1 MNQKNFEIIIP
12 AYNEE
17 ATIGELIHELKSSL
31 GDDVAIT
38 VVDDASLDKTA
49 EISEANGARVIRHP
63 YNMGNGATVRTG
75 LRNATAEISV
85 LMDADG
91 QHRVQDI
98 PVLLEY
104 MDRFEMA
111 IGARDFSRVSFRNQ
125 ANRVYNLFASYVT
138 LFPVKDLTSGFRAV
152 KTKTAKRFLY
162 LFPNGFSYP
171 STITLSFLK
180 SGHPIVFVPVSA
192 IPRQGGKSKI
202 NLIKDGG
209 RFFTIITRI
218 AVFFSPLRVFIP
230 CSFFFFFLG
239 LGYYLY
245 TYVYFHRFTNMSA
258 LLFTTA
264 IIILL
269 LGLISEQISQLRMDR
284 TEE

>member
-1 MNQKNFEIIIP
+1 MEQKNFEIIIP

-17 ATIGELIHELKSSL
+17 ATIGGLIHELKSSL

-91 QHRVQDI
+91 QHRVQDV

-202 NLIKDGG
+202 NIIKDGG

-230 CSFFFFFLG
+230 CSFFFFLLG

-264 IIILL
+264 IVIFL